1 MTTYEI
7 KQTKDLKGYILV
19 AKTKKEEIE
28 VAQHTDLMEILAMV
42 HELYEYQN
50 NKITHAASIQ

>member
-1 MTTYEI
+1 MTTYEVKQI
-7 KQTKDLKGYILV
+7 KNGKAYLLV
-19 AKTKKEEIE
+19 AKTKKESIE
-28 VAQHTDLMEILAMV
+28 VAESKDLMEILAMI

>member
-1 MTTYEI
+1 MTTYEV
-7 KQTKDLKGYILV
+7 KQTKNGKAYLLV
-19 AKTKKEEIE
+19 AKTKKESIE
-28 VAQHTDLMEILAMV
+28 VAESKDLMEILAMI